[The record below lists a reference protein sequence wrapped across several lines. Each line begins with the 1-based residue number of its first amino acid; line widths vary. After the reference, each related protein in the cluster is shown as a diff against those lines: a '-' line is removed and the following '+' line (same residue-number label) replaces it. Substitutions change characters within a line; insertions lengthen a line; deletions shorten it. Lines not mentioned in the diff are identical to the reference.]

1 MPLALRPWLVLA
13 VFVVGVGLGNQGPA
27 TAAELAAE
35 NASEPA
41 AEEPAA
47 AEPLAP
53 AANWPTLTSLLK
65 LPDWVQLG
73 LNIESDLLGNPGGGT
88 TRKGNWIQQTTL
100 DASFSSG
107 YAKPVGQWQ
116 EADHWSAHLQL
127 TQFSGTSGYGESIG
141 TAFPITATDHPIGLW
156 LTEASVERHAGN
168 GTIDFKTGLFS
179 LNPGFVEAPVLDA
192 YVNSVFNNTLNLN
205 VLGLP
210 INPFIAP
217 GVELHW
223 RPGAAGQGASQDL
236 GPYGEWRYGAFL
248 LNPQVNLASLFGVNP
263 NQADVNGHLQVLQW
277 SFDRLPGSQSLQQPI
292 QRGGQLIS
300 RVLPKPLLQLGGG
313 YLRDQTDH
321 INSPGLFGTLTVAA
335 PTPLGLDNRFWI
347 GVSDGINTSTN
358 PDPLFFSAGWMSQG
372 VIPGRPLD
380 VLALGVGRSN
390 FNPQTSAELT
400 PESVLE
406 LNYSAAIN
414 STLTL
419 QPFLNWVLNPGGGG
433 NIGNVLALGLQV
445 QLQF

>member
-1 MPLALRPWLVLA
+1 MLLA
-13 VFVVGVGLGNQGPA
+13 GVALGSQGPA
-27 TAAELAAE
+27 SAAESAAK
-35 NASEPA
+35 NPAVSASGPA
-41 AEEPAA
+41 AE
-47 AEPLAP
+47 EPLAP
-53 AANWPTLTSLLK
+53 AADWPTLGSLLK

-73 LNIESDLLGNPGGGT
+73 LNIQSDLLGNPGGGT
-88 TRKGNWIQQTTL
+88 SRKGNWIQQTTL
-100 DASFSSG
+100 DALFSRG
-107 YAKPVGQWQ
+107 FGKPLGQWQ

-127 TQFSGTSGYGESIG
+127 TQFSGTSDYGTSIG

-168 GTIDFKTGLFS
+168 GTVAIKAGLFS
-179 LNPGFVEAPVLDA
+179 LNPGFVDAPVLNA
-192 YVNSVFNNTLNLN
+192 YVNSEFNNTLNLN

-217 GVELHW
+217 GLQLHW
-223 RPGAAGQGASQDL
+223 RPGAAGQGESQDL
-236 GPYGEWRYGAFL
+236 GPYGEWRYGAFF
-248 LNPQVNLASLFGVNP
+248 LNPQVKLASLFGVNP
-263 NQADVNGHLQVLQW
+263 NQTSIKGSLQALQW
-277 SFDRLPGSQSLQQPI
+277 SFDRLPGSQALQPPI
-292 QRGGQLIS
+292 RRDGQLVA
-300 RVLPKPLLQLGGG
+300 RVLPKPLLQLGAG
-313 YLRDQTDH
+313 YLQDQTDN
-321 INSPGLFGTLTVAA
+321 INYPGLFGTLTFAA

-347 GVSDGINTSTN
+347 GVSDGMNSSTN
-358 PDPLFFSAGWMSQG
+358 PDPVFVSGGWMSQG

-390 FNPQTSAELT
+390 FNAKTSAELT

-414 STLTL
+414 SSLTL
-419 QPFLNWVLNPGGGG
+419 QPFLNWILNPGGGR